1 MMRWAPILIAVALPA
16 LTAFALENEY
26 ECVHAT
32 QYPFGVESG
41 DATPQYGRDRAF
53 DVKHIKLDVE
63 LDFDAESITGVAT
76 HTLSPI
82 GNAAT
87 EVSFDAI
94 NLDIQ
99 SVTDNTGAAVD
110 FEVTNDKLRVYFTEP
125 IPANTTVTLAI
136 EYASAR
142 PQRGLHFRTPRLGY
156 SDAETQAWTQG
167 EPEDARHWFPCID
180 YPNERA
186 TTEVICTVRDDFVAL
201 SNGNL
206 VGTTHDPTNGKK
218 TFHWRQR
225 QDHTTY
231 LVSLVAGPF
240 VSVQDRAGG
249 IPLFYYALPGQEANA
264 RKTYRNTP
272 AMMKI
277 FQDKIGLP
285 YAYDR
290 YSQVSVVDFIAGGME
305 NTSITTMTERIIL
318 DDSAR
323 LTRSMDGL
331 IAHELAHQWFGDLMT
346 CRDWSHIWL
355 NEGFATYLEAVYQ
368 EHQFGR
374 DALIDDM
381 LKNQQQV
388 IAADRGEGKKPV
400 VSRMYND
407 PNGVFGYRPYAK
419 GASVLHMLRN
429 ELGDDVFWRS
439 INAYATRH
447 QNKVVETSDL
457 MRTAEEISG
466 KSLEQFFDQ
475 WLYHT
480 GFPELDVDYDWDND
494 QKLAKITVHQTQ
506 KVTDA
511 TPLFAFSTTIAFY
524 GDDWSHIEPVTI
536 TDNVHTFFVALDNRP
551 SYVRIDPDGFIL
563 KTLKFNKPT
572 PMLIAQLNGDPSVAG
587 RYQACDQLSQ
597 KKGDEIIDALAY
609 ALQSDAFWGVRV
621 KAAEALGKIEDPRA
635 TNALLANVDAAESR
649 VRLAVVDA
657 LATIDDAVVRLKLIE
672 RIETDP
678 ASYIVAAAIGGLAQQ
693 QDYSAIPIITAAL
706 ERDSHSEAIRSAAL
720 NALAD
725 LRAEDSLAAIIP
737 YTYSPAPRA
746 ARRTAIA
753 AIGKAGQYMKDKTQ
767 AREALTERLADPHP
781 FRRLAA
787 VNALATLGDPRA
799 ISALEKLAATS
810 KRENEVKSARDAI
823 RTLRTKQEPS
833 EEVKALREE
842 VDSLND
848 SSKKLEEQ
856 LEALEKKVKTLGV
869 READTEVEPESS

>member
-1 MMRWAPILIAVALPA
+1 MMRLAPVLMAVALPA

-26 ECVHAT
+26 ECVHASH
-32 QYPFGVESG
+32 YPFGVDSG

-53 DVKHIKLDVE
+53 DVKHIKLEVE

-82 GNAAT
+82 GNSASEIA
-87 EVSFDAI
+87 FDAI

-99 SVTDNTGAAVD
+99 SVTDNGGATVD
-110 FEVTNDKLRVYFTEP
+110 FEVTNDKLRVYFTDP
-125 IPANTTVTLAI
+125 VPANTTVTLAI
-136 EYASAR
+136 AYASAH
-142 PQRGLHFRTPRLGY
+142 PERGIHFRTPRLGY

-206 VGTTHDPTNGKK
+206 VGTTHDPANAKK

-225 QDHTTY
+225 QDHVTY

-240 VSVQDRAGG
+240 ISIQDRAGG
-249 IPLFYYALPGQEANA
+249 IPLFYYALPGEEDNA

-277 FQDKIGLP
+277 FQERIGLP
-285 YAYDR
+285 YPYDR

-355 NEGFATYLEAVYQ
+355 NEGFATYLEAVFQ

-374 DALIDDM
+374 DELIHDM
-381 LKNQQQV
+381 LQNQKQV

-429 ELGDDVFWRS
+429 ELGDEIFWRS

-447 QNKVVETSDL
+447 QNKIVETSDL
-457 MRTAEEISG
+457 MRTAEDISG

-480 GFPELDVDYDWDND
+480 GVPELDVNYDWDND
-494 QKLAKITVHQTQ
+494 QKLAKVTVHQTQ

-511 TPLFAFSTTIAFY
+511 TPLFAFSTSIAFY
-524 GDDWSHIEPVTI
+524 GDGWTHIEPVTI

-551 SYVRIDPDGFIL
+551 SYVRIDPEAFIL

-572 PMLIAQLNGDPSVAG
+572 PMLIAQLKSDPSIAG
-587 RYQACDQLSQ
+587 RYQACDQLSE
-597 KKGDEIIDALAY
+597 KKGDEVIDALAY
-609 ALQSDAFWGVRV
+609 TLQSDSFWGVRAN
-621 KAAEALGKIEDPRA
+621 AAEALGKIDDPRA
-635 TNALLANVDAAESR
+635 TNALLENVDAAESR
-649 VRLAVVDA
+649 VRLAVVKA
-657 LATIDDAVVRLKLIE
+657 LATIDDSVARLKLAE

-678 ASYIVAAAIGGLAQQ
+678 ASYIVAEAIGGLAKQR
-693 QDYSAIPIITAAL
+693 DYSAIPLITAAL
-706 ERDSHSEAIRSAAL
+706 ERDSHSEVIRSAAL

-753 AIGKAGQYMKDKTQ
+753 AIGEAGQYMADKTQ

-787 VNALATLGDPRA
+787 INALATLGDPLA
-799 ISALEKLAATS
+799 IGALEKLVGTS
-810 KRENEVKSARDAI
+810 KRENVVKSAQEAI

-842 VDSLND
+842 VDALTESR
-848 SSKKLEEQ
+848 KKLEEQ
-856 LEALEKKVKTLGV
+856 FKALEEKVKTIGV
-869 READTEVEPESS
+869 RETNAEDEAETP